1 MVKFVVMAALSGVLA
16 QGQEPGPSPLPSAPA
31 GPAAPAS
38 PTVSAAANARPHSDF
53 SGTWIYNDDESLN
66 AATGKPERNRAV
78 NDRRG
83 VARRPVPAAPSSGG
97 SGMGGYGASNG
108 AGGGRGGGGGGG
120 RIAGGA
126 NVPEDIAYNL
136 FIEQRD
142 TLRDLM
148 EIPESLRIEIAQ
160 ASVNMVDDLDRSLV
174 FPVDGR
180 RQKYQLAAA
189 VFDAKTT
196 WDAGQLKMEIE
207 GPDNLRI
214 FQTWFLNEDGSKL
227 FQIIRIGDP
236 PRARDQKPIGVNRVF
251 DRAK

>member
-1 MVKFVVMAALSGVLA
+1 MVKFVIMAALAGVLA
-16 QGQEPGPSPLPSAPA
+16 QGQEPGPPSL
-31 GPAAPAS
+31 PAAPPVPAAPTS

-53 SGTWIYNDDESLN
+53 SGTWIYNEDESLN
-66 AATGKPERNRAV
+66 AATGKPERNRVV

-83 VARRPVPAAPSSGG
+83 VTRRPVPAAPSAGG

-108 AGGGRGGGGGGG
+108 AGNRGAGGGG
-120 RIAGGA
+120 RIGGGS
-126 NVPEDIAYNL
+126 NIPEDIAFNL

-148 EIPESLRIEIAQ
+148 EIPESLRIDITQLAV
-160 ASVNMVDDLDRSLV
+160 SMVDDLDRSLV
-174 FPVDGR
+174 FPVDGK

-196 WDAGQLKMEIE
+196 WDGGQLKMEIE

-214 FQTWFLNEDGSKL
+214 FQTWFLNEDGSRL
-227 FQIIRIGDP
+227 FQIVRIGDP
-236 PRARDQKPIGVNRVF
+236 PRDRDQKPVGVNRVF

>member
-1 MVKFVVMAALSGVLA
+1 MVKFVIMTVLAGLLA
-16 QGQEPGPSPLPSAPA
+16 QGQQPGSPPPPLTPPVPA
-31 GPAAPAS
+31 V

-53 SGTWIYNDDESLN
+53 SGTWVYNDDESLN

-83 VARRPVPAAPSSGG
+83 VARRPVPAAPGAGG
-97 SGMGGYGASNG
+97 SAIGGYGASNG
-108 AGGGRGGGGGGG
+108 AGTRGGGGGG
-120 RIAGGA
+120 RIGGGS
-126 NVPEDIAYNL
+126 NIPEDIAYNL
-136 FIEQRD
+136 LIEQRD

-148 EIPESLRIEIAQ
+148 EIPESVRIDITPIAV
-160 ASVNMVDDLDRSLV
+160 SMVDDLDRSLV

-189 VFDAKTT
+189 VFDARTT
-196 WDAGQLKMEIE
+196 WDGGQLKMEIE
-207 GPDNLRI
+207 GPDNLRMVE
-214 FQTWFLNEDGSKL
+214 TWFLNEDGSKL

-236 PRARDQKPIGVNRVF
+236 PRDREQKPVGVNRVF